1 MSNYS
6 DQIRN
11 SGLME
16 TLHDNWVDEQ
26 MDKDFKAKGGGFF
39 DLPKQQTCNHPE
51 HEAPKHLCIP
61 QGKGYR
67 HICPKCGRV
76 QEIIPQQITL

>member
-11 SGLME
+11 AGLME
-16 TLHDNWVDEQ
+16 TLHDNWIDEQ
-26 MDKDFKAKGGGFF
+26 ELKRFKAKGGGFF
-39 DLPKQQTCNHPE
+39 DLPSKKYCGHPE
-51 HEAPKHLCIP
+51 HEPPKLLHIP

-67 HICPKCGRV
+67 HICPQCGYS
-76 QEIIPQQITL
+76 IDLIPPQISF

>member
-16 TLHDNWVDEQ
+16 TLHDLANDALEQ
-26 MDKDFKAKGGGFF
+26 QAFKSKGGGFF
-39 DLPKQQTCNHPE
+39 DLPKQQTCTHPE
-51 HEAPKHLCIP
+51 HEAPKYIHIP

-76 QEIIPQQITL
+76 QELIPPQITL

>member
-11 SGLME
+11 AGLME
-16 TLHDNWVDEQ
+16 TLHDNWADEQ
-26 MDKDFKAKGGGFF
+26 KDKDLKAKGGGFF
-39 DLPKQQTCNHPE
+39 DLPSKKYCSHPE
-51 HEAPKHLCIP
+51 HEPPKYLHIP

-67 HICPKCGRV
+67 HICPQCGHV
-76 QEIIPQQITL
+76 VDSIPPQISF